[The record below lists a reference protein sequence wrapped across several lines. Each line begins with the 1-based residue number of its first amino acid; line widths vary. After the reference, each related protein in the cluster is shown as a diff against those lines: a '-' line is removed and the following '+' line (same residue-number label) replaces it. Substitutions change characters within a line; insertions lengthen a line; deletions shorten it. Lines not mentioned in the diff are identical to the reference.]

1 VSAMQIDIEATNLE
15 LTPILREY
23 IEEKIGRLSKF
34 LARFE
39 EDSVHVR
46 VEVARLTRH
55 HRHGNIYHA
64 EANLHFPGGMLRA
77 EHQAENVRAAID
89 KVKGLLQREIIKHKP
104 RH

>member
-15 LTPILREY
+15 LTPPLREY

-34 LARFE
+34 LTHFE
-39 EDSVHVR
+39 KEGVHVK

-55 HRHGNIYHA
+55 HRHGNVYHA

-77 EHQAENVRAAID
+77 EHQAEDVRVAID
-89 KVKGLLQREIIKHKP
+89 KVRRVLQREIRKYKSKH
-104 RH
+104 

>member
-1 VSAMQIDIEATNLE
+1 MQIDIEATNLE

-34 LARFE
+34 LTRFE
-39 EDSVHVR
+39 KDSVHVR

-55 HRHGNIYHA
+55 HRHGNVYHA
-64 EANLHFPGGMLRA
+64 EANLHFPGGMFRA
-77 EHQAENVRAAID
+77 EHQAESIRIAID

-104 RH
+104 KH